1 MLFPSLHKN
10 PVTIEQKKQLKN
22 ELDVLKKEYSTF
34 MESKN
39 CATGLGWDETK
50 QTIVC
55 SQKWWD
61 EHLAVRT
68 ILSL

>member
-10 PVTIEQKKQLKN
+10 PVTIETKIIEEQ
-22 ELDVLKKEYSTF
+22 VSALKKEYSTF
-34 MESKN
+34 MEFKN
-39 CATGLGWDETK
+39 YATGLGWDEAK

-55 SQKWWD
+55 SQEWWD
-61 EHLAVRT
+61 KHLAVRT